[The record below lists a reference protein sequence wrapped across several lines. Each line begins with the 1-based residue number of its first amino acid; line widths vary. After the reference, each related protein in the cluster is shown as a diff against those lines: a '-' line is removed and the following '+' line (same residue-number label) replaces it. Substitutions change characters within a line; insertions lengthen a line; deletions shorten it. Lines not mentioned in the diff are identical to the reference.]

1 MDGIKRTVNFFIRHY
16 NSLLLAFGSFGLGL
30 RLMYESVPHYGSALV
45 FFSALKLYGLIS
57 NKPKIRVVGLI
68 GINSFWAIAVY
79 LFASKQIPPHEVS
92 YQIPLFVLLFGLG
105 ISLRGRF
112 DER

>member
-1 MDGIKRTVNFFIRHY
+1 MDGIKRIVNFIIRHY
-16 NSLLLAFGSFGLGL
+16 NSLLLALGSLWLGL
-30 RLMYESVPHYGSALV
+30 RLIHESVPHYGSALV
-45 FFSALKLYGLIS
+45 FFSALKLYGLVFY
-57 NKPKIRVVGLI
+57 KPKTRVIGMI
-68 GINSFWAIAVY
+68 GINSFWAITVY
-79 LFASKQIPPHEVS
+79 LFASKQIPPHGVS